1 MMAKL
6 QQRTESSRFQRACA
20 VLCLFLLL
28 FSAAHTVFGHTDAL
42 QSAMTSAPGLSD
54 HHELQSLATDTP
66 DTCVLCVAMT
76 TIVVLAVLAL
86 ATPQRTQTRPTL
98 RLVFTG
104 PVTGWHPSLFSRPPP
119 AL

>member
-1 MMAKL
+1 MMATL
-6 QQRTESSRFQRACA
+6 QQRTDSSRIQRACA

-28 FSAAHTVFGHTDAL
+28 FSAAHAVFGHADAF
-42 QSAMTSAPGLSD
+42 QSALTSAPGLSG

-76 TIVVLAVLAL
+76 TIVVLAVLSL
-86 ATPQRTQTRPTL
+86 ATPRRARTHRTL
-98 RLVFTG
+98 RLVLTAS
-104 PVTGWHPSLFSRPPP
+104 VTDWHPSLLSRPPP

>member
-1 MMAKL
+1 MMAAL

-28 FSAAHTVFGHTDAL
+28 FSAAHTIFGHADAL
-42 QSAMTSAPGLSD
+42 QSAMTSAPGLNG

-86 ATPQRTQTRPTL
+86 TAPQRAQTHTTL
-98 RLVFTG
+98 RLILTA
-104 PVTGWHPSLFSRPPP
+104 PVTDWHPSLLSRPPP